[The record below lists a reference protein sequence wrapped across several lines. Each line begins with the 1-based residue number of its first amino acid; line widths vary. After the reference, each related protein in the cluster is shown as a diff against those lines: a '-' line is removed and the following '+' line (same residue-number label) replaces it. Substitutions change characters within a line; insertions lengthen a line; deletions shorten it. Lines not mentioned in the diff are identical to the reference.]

1 MLTLPVKLG
10 TGFPSASSARTF
22 TAGLIWWSATVVLG
36 SVLNTSC
43 VAAPAVTSKA
53 LLAAR
58 ASPVALAVN
67 QKPVPVWLTVRS
79 PNVATPFT
87 AATVVVPP
95 SVLPSPEVPS
105 NATVTFPVKAGTR
118 FSAAS
123 RAVTRNDGAS
133 AVPAVAVVG
142 STVNASCVAG
152 PGATSN
158 AALVGATSAPPDA
171 LAVSV

>member
-1 MLTLPVKLG
+1 MLLFVFFFFQAEDGIRDKLVTGVQTCALPIL
-10 TGFPSASSARTF
+10 
-22 TAGLIWWSATVVLG
+22 
-36 SVLNTSC
+36 
-43 VAAPAVTSKA
+43 
-53 LLAAR
+53 
-58 ASPVALAVN
+58 
-67 QKPVPVWLTVRS
+67 
-79 PNVATPFT
+79 
-87 AATVVVPP
+87 PP
-95 SVLPSPEVPS
+95 
-105 NATVTFPVKAGTR
+105 NATVTFPVKVGTR

-142 STVNASCVAG
+142 STVNSSCVAG